1 MKDADSYLLT
11 GSIDKMFVVKVI
23 PFSYAKTIDIEDYTK
38 HTKRDFNQDL
48 YILHVRTNDLSLDD
62 TLKVISNRIMKTVK
76 SLMTGKTKVII
87 SNTVPRGDKYNRK
100 ENNLPNNK

>member
-1 MKDADSYLLT
+1 MKDVDSYLLT

-48 YILHVRTNDLSLDD
+48 YILHVQTNDLSLDD

-87 SNTVPRGDKYNRK
+87 SNTVPRGDKYK
-100 ENNLPNNK
+100 